1 MNSVVHQ
8 YYPGVMT
15 IAEESTAWPGVTNTV
30 ENGGLGFDL
39 KWNMGWM
46 HDILEY
52 FTKDPIHRAHHHHNL
67 TFVLLYAFTEKFMLP
82 LSHDE
87 VVHGKG
93 SLLGKMP
100 GDLWQK
106 FANCRLLFSLMYAFP
121 GKKLLFM
128 GGEFAQWDEWNHE
141 KSIDWSLLKY
151 DTHRGVHLLMEELGR
166 LYGKERAL
174 YEVDFHYSGFEWVD
188 FQDAASSV
196 ISFDRKS
203 RDGQETITAVF
214 NFTPVP
220 RTGHR
225 VGVRFPGSYAEIF
238 NSDSTCYGGSNMGNY
253 GEVQA
258 EAVPSDGRDYSVLLT
273 LPPLGALYL
282 KHK

>member
-1 MNSVVHQ
+1 
-8 YYPGVMT
+8 
-15 IAEESTAWPGVTNTV
+15 
-30 ENGGLGFDL
+30 
-39 KWNMGWM
+39 
-46 HDILEY
+46 
-52 FTKDPIHRAHHHHNL
+52 
-67 TFVLLYAFTEKFMLP
+67 
-82 LSHDE
+82 
-87 VVHGKG
+87 
-93 SLLGKMP
+93 MP

-106 FANCRLLFSLMYAFP
+106 FANCRLLFSLMWAFP